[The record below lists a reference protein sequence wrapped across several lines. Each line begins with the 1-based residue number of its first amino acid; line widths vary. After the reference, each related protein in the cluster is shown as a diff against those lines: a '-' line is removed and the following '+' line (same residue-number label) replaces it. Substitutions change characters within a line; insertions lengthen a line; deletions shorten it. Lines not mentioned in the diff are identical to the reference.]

1 MNIKEVTPGVKY
13 IGVDDNELDLFEGQY
28 ALPEG
33 MSYNSYFIDDD
44 KLCILDTADAR
55 KTAEWLANLDA
66 VLDGREPDY
75 LVVHHMELDH
85 SANIK
90 MLMNKYP
97 KLVAYCSQ
105 KAVPMMKR
113 FFDVDFDDR
122 VVAVKEGDTLSLGK
136 HELTFIMAPMVHW
149 PEVMVSYDSYDKIL
163 FAADAF
169 GKFGSLSAA
178 TEGMADDKFHAT
190 VDGWACEARRYYF
203 NICGKYGVMVNTLL
217 KKLAKYEIKHI
228 CSLHGPII
236 SEDLEY
242 YIKTYMTWSSY
253 APEDKGIFIAYSSL
267 HGNTEEAA
275 KKLAEIIQETSDV
288 KVSISDLRRDDLHEA
303 IEDAFRYD
311 RLVVAA
317 PTYDGGLM
325 PVMEDFIS
333 HLKAKAYQNRKVAII
348 ENGSWAPVAGKKML
362 EAFETMKN
370 ITIVEPIVTVESTVK
385 AKTIEDLTTLANA
398 LVNE

>member
-1 MNIKEVTPGVKY
+1 
-13 IGVDDNELDLFEGQY
+13 
-28 ALPEG
+28 
-33 MSYNSYFIDDD
+33 
-44 KLCILDTADAR
+44 
-55 KTAEWLANLDA
+55 
-66 VLDGREPDY
+66 
-75 LVVHHMELDH
+75 
-85 SANIK
+85 
-90 MLMNKYP
+90 
-97 KLVAYCSQ
+97 
-105 KAVPMMKR
+105 
-113 FFDVDFDDR
+113 
-122 VVAVKEGDTLSLGK
+122 
-136 HELTFIMAPMVHW
+136 
-149 PEVMVSYDSYDKIL
+149 
-163 FAADAF
+163 
-169 GKFGSLSAA
+169 
-178 TEGMADDKFHAT
+178 
-190 VDGWACEARRYYF
+190 
-203 NICGKYGVMVNTLL
+203 
-217 KKLAKYEIKHI
+217 
-228 CSLHGPII
+228 
-236 SEDLEY
+236 
-242 YIKTYMTWSSY
+242 MTWSSY